1 MKKAIMLLM
10 VLGGIALKGK
20 TQDNLIGIRGGW
32 YSGISFQH
40 YLSDGKAIEGLFQFA
55 RGGMNITGLYE
66 LHEPINGAD
75 GFGFY
80 YGAGAHVGIYQK
92 DRYNLFGDRYTG
104 SGSVI
109 GADGIVGVEYIFDQ
123 IPLQLS
129 LDYKPALNIGGGG
142 LWLFHDAAL
151 GIRIYF

>member
-1 MKKAIMLLM
+1 MKKRLSLL
-10 VLGGIALKGK
+10 VILCAFLQSAKA
-20 TQDNLIGIRGGW
+20 QDNLVGIRGGW

-80 YGAGAHVGIYQK
+80 YGAGAHLGIYQK
-92 DRYNLFGDRYTG
+92 DRNNLFGDRYTG